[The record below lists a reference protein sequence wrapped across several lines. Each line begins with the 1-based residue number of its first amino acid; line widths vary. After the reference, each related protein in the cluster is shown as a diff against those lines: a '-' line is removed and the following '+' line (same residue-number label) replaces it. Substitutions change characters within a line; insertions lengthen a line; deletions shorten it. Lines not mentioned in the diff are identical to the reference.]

1 MAKNV
6 KDQARSVKAAT
17 ADHPLIPLKFQHP
30 AAMLFLYLCL
40 LIFFHS
46 IVFDGKTYQGVD
58 TIASH
63 SWDTLLKDAQAQNI
77 FPQWNPYIFCGM
89 PGYAS
94 LTFSL
99 SRTFD
104 LTSYSWGKIRTVL
117 SYIFLAN
124 NSGAVLL
131 YYLIFGIGV
140 YLFAFKLFKN
150 KPVALLVS
158 LMTTFT
164 TDVALFIMLGHVTKI
179 AVLAWF
185 PYVFLLVEK
194 LRERFNLIFALL
206 LAIVTRLMIE
216 PGHVQ
221 FIYYIYLSLG
231 FYFIFFFI
239 RALIKKEDW
248 KGILISGTSLVIA
261 TVFAFLMGA
270 DQHIST
276 LEYNPYSMRG
286 SNAITNTVSTSQ
298 TKTVE
303 GGLDYEYATNWS
315 FSPGEMMTFFIPS
328 WYGFGWH
335 SYQGP
340 LTQDREVRLNTYWG
354 PQPQPVDNA
363 HYMGVIVIVLAI
375 IGFVKYRK
383 EPFVQYMGITIL
395 VSLFIAFGKEFS
407 FLYDLLYRYLP
418 MFNKFRIPLMILMLV
433 QFFTPFLA
441 GYGIISFVTELKKI
455 NPSQEKQWKYTLG
468 FLALCFA
475 VTLIGKGIL
484 KDIYS
489 SFFPVQE
496 VSKVL
501 AQYYG
506 QDPRVLTMLYDFVF
520 SSVITDILV
529 GCAFLI
535 VVFGAFYYYQ
545 KRKLKSATLYGL
557 LIIAVLF
564 DLWRVASKPS
574 EPRPKQESIQVMAT
588 PDFIKVLQQDTTQF
602 RVLKLD
608 NGQPVYGDNSYAY
621 WRIQNA
627 FGYQGAK
634 MRIFQDMADVAGMGN
649 PLVWQLM
656 NVKYLI
662 SNRDELS
669 PALTQVYN
677 SPDTKVYGV
686 HFWLPRIFFVNRYEV
701 SDNLAM
707 LKKIA
712 DRSFDPRDI
721 AYVSEDIKTK
731 IDPPLQGAEAAV
743 VHYGIQDLKVQT
755 TATGNNLLFLSEA
768 YYPKGWKAFI
778 DGKEVEI
785 LRLNYLFRGVIV
797 PQGKHTIEMKF
808 EPASF
813 STGRQI
819 SLVSNIV
826 VLIGIVV
833 PIGKKAF
840 DWYRKRT
847 QRQNSVK
854 NAVHT
859 TEPKKTEV

>member
-1 MAKNV
+1 MAKNAKEQTHSIKV
-6 KDQARSVKAAT
+6 AA
-17 ADHPLIPLKFQHP
+17 ADHPLIPLKLQHP
-30 AAMLFLYLCL
+30 AAMFFLYLCL

-46 IVFDGKTYQGVD
+46 IVFDGKTYQGAD

-63 SWDTLLKDAQAQNI
+63 SWETLLKDAQAEGI
-77 FPQWNPYIFCGM
+77 YPLWNPYIFCGM

-94 LTFSL
+94 LTFSIL
-99 SRTFD
+99 PD
-104 LTSYSWGKIRTVL
+104 WNNLTTSTWWAVRKYLG
-117 SYIFLAN
+117 YIIFFGQEDGALLFL
-124 NSGAVLL
+124 
-131 YYLIFGIGV
+131 YLVFGIGV
-140 YLFAFKLFKN
+140 YLLAYKLFKN

-158 LMTTFT
+158 LMATFQ
-164 TDVALFIMLGHVTKI
+164 TDVALYIMLGHGTKI

-194 LRERFNLIFALL
+194 LKERFNIIVALL
-206 LAIVTRLMIE
+206 LAIVVRLMIE

-221 FIYYIYLSLG
+221 FIYYIYLSLV
-231 FYFIFFFI
+231 FYFLFFII
-239 RALIKKEDW
+239 RALRKKENW
-248 KGILISGTSLVIA
+248 KGILSSGASLAIA
-261 TVFAFLMGA
+261 TVFALLMGA
-270 DQHIST
+270 DQYFST

-286 SNAITNTVSTSQ
+286 SNAITNMSSTSQ

-303 GGLDYEYATNWS
+303 GGLDYDYATNWS
-315 FSPGEMMTFFIPS
+315 FSPGETMTFFVPS

-335 SYQGP
+335 SYEGP
-340 LTQDREVRLNTYWG
+340 LTQNREVRLNTYWG
-354 PQPQPVDNA
+354 PQPQPVDNP
-363 HYMGVIVIVLAI
+363 HYMGIIVIVLAI
-375 IGFVKYRK
+375 IGFVKNRK
-383 EPFVQYMGITIL
+383 EPIVQYMGITIL
-395 VSLFIAFGKEFS
+395 VSLLVAFGKEFS
-407 FLYDLLYRYLP
+407 FIYDLLYRYLP

-441 GYGIISFVTELKKI
+441 GYGIMSFVTEPKKMS
-455 NPSQEKQWKYTLG
+455 PSQEKQWKYTLG
-468 FLALCFA
+468 FLALCFV

-506 QDPRVLTMLYDFVF
+506 QDPRVLTLLYDFVF
-520 SSVITDILV
+520 SSVITDILW
-529 GCAFLI
+529 GCVLLF

-545 KRKLKSATLYGL
+545 KRKLKSVTLYGI

-564 DLWRVASKPS
+564 DQWRIASKPS

-627 FGYQGAK
+627 YGYQGAK

-662 SNRDELS
+662 SNRDES
-669 PALTQVYN
+669 NPALVQVYN
-677 SPDTKVYGV
+677 SPNTKVYGV
-686 HFWLPRIFFVNRYEV
+686 RFALPRVFFVNRYEV
-701 SDNLAM
+701 SDNLGT

-712 DRSFDPRDI
+712 DRSFDPRDV
-721 AYVSEDIKTK
+721 AYVLGDIKTK
-731 IDPPLQGAEAAV
+731 IDPPLQGAEATI
-743 VHYGIQDLKVQT
+743 VHYGIQDLEVRT
-755 TATGNNLLFLSEA
+755 TATGDNLLFLSEA

-797 PQGKHTIEMKF
+797 PQGNHTLEMKF

-813 STGRQI
+813 SIGRQI
-819 SLVSNIV
+819 SLVSNI
-826 VLIGIVV
+826 LIWIGIAIQCVF
-833 PIGKKAF
+833 IYKK
-840 DWYRKRT
+840 
-847 QRQNSVK
+847 K
-854 NAVHT
+854 N
-859 TEPKKTEV
+859 KKTT

>member
-6 KDQARSVKAAT
+6 KEQTRGVKATT

-46 IVFDGKTYQGVD
+46 IVFDGKTYQSAD

-63 SWDTLLKDAQAQNI
+63 SWETLLKDAQADGI
-77 FPQWNPYIFCGM
+77 YPLWNPYIFCGM

-94 LTFSL
+94 LTFSNA
-99 SRTFD
+99 RPFDFTTYTFGIARNLFGYLFFD
-104 LTSYSWGKIRTVL
+104 KSNGVW
-117 SYIFLAN
+117 
-124 NSGAVLL
+124 LL
-131 YYLIFGIGV
+131 FYLIYGIGV
-140 YLFAFKLFKN
+140 YLLAYKLFKN

-158 LMTTFT
+158 LMTTFA
-164 TDVALFIMLGHVTKI
+164 TDVALFIMLGHGTKI

-206 LAIVTRLMIE
+206 LAVVVRLMIE

-221 FIYYIYLSLG
+221 FIFYIYLALG
-231 FYFIFFFI
+231 FYFLFFFI
-239 RALIKKEDW
+239 RALIKKEYW
-248 KGILISGTSLVIA
+248 KGILISGASLVIA

-270 DQHIST
+270 DQHLST

-286 SNAITNTVSTSQ
+286 SNAITNMSSTSQ

-303 GGLDYEYATNWS
+303 GGLDYDYATNWS
-315 FSPGEMMTFFIPS
+315 LSPGEIMTFFIPS

-363 HYMGVIVIVLAI
+363 HYMGIIVIVLAI
-375 IGFVKYRK
+375 IGFVKNRK

-395 VSLFIAFGKEFS
+395 VSLLVAFGKEFS
-407 FLYDLLYRYLP
+407 FIYDLLYRYLP

-433 QFFTPFLA
+433 QFFTPFLV
-441 GYGIISFVTELKKI
+441 GYGIVSFVTELKKMSL
-455 NPSQEKQWKYTLG
+455 PQERQWKYTLG
-468 FLALCFA
+468 FLALCFV
-475 VTLIGKGIL
+475 VTLIGKSIL

-496 VSKVL
+496 VGQVL
-501 AQYYG
+501 AAYYG
-506 QDPRVLTMLYDFVF
+506 QDPRVLTMLYDIVF

-529 GCAFLI
+529 GCVLLI

-545 KRKLKSATLYGL
+545 KRKLKSATLYSL

-602 RVLKLD
+602 RVLKVLD
-608 NGQPVYGDNSYAY
+608 GQPVYGDNSYAY

-627 FGYQGAK
+627 YGYHGAK
-634 MRIFQDMADVAGMGN
+634 MRIFQDMADVAGMSN

-662 SNRDELS
+662 SNRNES
-669 PALTQVYN
+669 NPALVQVYN
-677 SPDTKVYGV
+677 DPNTKVYGV
-686 HFWLPRIFFVNRYEV
+686 RFALPRVFFVNRYEV
-701 SDNLAM
+701 SDNLGI

-712 DRSFDPRDI
+712 NRSFDPRDI

-731 IDPPLQGAEAAV
+731 IDPPLQDAKAAI
-743 VHYGIQDLKVQT
+743 VHYGIQDLEVRT

-778 DGKEVEI
+778 DGNEVEI
-785 LRLNYLFRGVIV
+785 LQLNYLFRGVIV
-797 PQGKHTIEMKF
+797 PQGKHIIEMKF

-813 STGRQI
+813 STGKQI
-819 SLVSNIV
+819 SFASNIL
-826 VLIGIVV
+826 VLIGIAFQGVV
-833 PIGKKAF
+833 M
-840 DWYRKRT
+840 YRKR
-847 QRQNSVK
+847 K
-854 NAVHT
+854 M
-859 TEPKKTEV
+859 

>member
-1 MAKNV
+1 MAKNA
-6 KDQARSVKAAT
+6 KEQTRNIKGTA

-30 AAMLFLYLCL
+30 AAIFFLYLCL

-46 IVFDGKTYQGVD
+46 IIFDGKTYQGVD

-63 SWDTLLKDAQAQNI
+63 SWETLLKDAQAEGI
-77 FPQWNPYIFCGM
+77 FPLWNPYIFCGM

-94 LTFSL
+94 LTFSIAR
-99 SRTFD
+99 SYDFTTYTFGIVRNLFGYLFFD
-104 LTSYSWGKIRTVL
+104 KSNG
-117 SYIFLAN
+117 
-124 NSGAVLL
+124 VLL
-131 YYLIFGIGV
+131 LFYLIYGIGV
-140 YLFAFKLFKN
+140 YLLAYKLFKN

-206 LAIVTRLMIE
+206 LAVVVRLMIE

-221 FIYYIYLSLG
+221 FIYYVYLALG
-231 FYFIFFFI
+231 FYLLFFFI
-239 RALIKKEDW
+239 RALIKKENW
-248 KGILISGTSLVIA
+248 KGILVSGASLVTA
-261 TVFAFLMGA
+261 TIFAFLMGA
-270 DQHIST
+270 DQHLST
-276 LEYNPYSMRG
+276 LEYNPFSMRG
-286 SNAITNTVSTSQ
+286 SNAIINTSPTSDS
-298 TKTVE
+298 KTVE
-303 GGLDYEYATNWS
+303 GGLDYDYATNWS

-335 SYQGP
+335 FYQGP

-363 HYMGVIVIVLAI
+363 HYMGIIVIVLAI
-375 IGFVKYRK
+375 IGFVKNRK
-383 EPFVQYMGITIL
+383 EPIVQYMGITIL
-395 VSLFIAFGKEFS
+395 VSLLVAFGKEFS
-407 FLYDLLYRYLP
+407 FIYDLLYRYLP

-433 QFFTPFLA
+433 QFLTPFLA
-441 GYGIISFVTELKKI
+441 GYGIVSFVTELKKMS
-455 NPSQEKQWKYTLG
+455 PSQERQWKYTLG
-468 FLALCFA
+468 FLALCFV

-501 AQYYG
+501 VLYYG

-520 SSVITDILV
+520 SSVITDILW
-529 GCAFLI
+529 GCALLF

-545 KRKLKSATLYGL
+545 KRKLKSVTLYSIL
-557 LIIAVLF
+557 TIAVLF
-564 DLWRVASKPS
+564 DLWRVAWKPS
-574 EPRPKQESIQVMAT
+574 DPRDQRESLQSIPT
-588 PDFIKVLQQDTTQF
+588 PEYVKLLQQDTTNY
-602 RVLKLD
+602 RVLKIQD
-608 NGQPVYGDNSYAY
+608 GQPAYDNTFAY
-621 WRIQNA
+621 WRISNA
-627 FGYQGAK
+627 YGYQGAK

-662 SNRDELS
+662 SNRDESS

-677 SPDTKVYGV
+677 DPNTRVYGV
-686 HFWLPRIFFVNRYEV
+686 RFALPRVFFVNRYEV
-701 SDNLAM
+701 SDNLGM
-707 LKKIA
+707 LRKIA

-721 AYVSEDIKTK
+721 AYGSEDIKTK
-731 IDPPLQGAEAAV
+731 IDPPLQSAEAEV
-743 VHYGIQDLKVQT
+743 VHYGIQDLKVRT

-778 DGKEVEI
+778 DGKEIEI
-785 LRLNYLFRGVIV
+785 LRINYLFRGVVV
-797 PQGKHTIEMKF
+797 PQGNHTLEMKF

-813 STGRQI
+813 STGKQI
-819 SLVSNIV
+819 SLASNILVWIGV
-826 VLIGIVV
+826 VFQGVVIV
-833 PIGKKAF
+833 
-840 DWYRKRT
+840 RKRKR
-847 QRQNSVK
+847 RQHN
-854 NAVHT
+854 NIQ
-859 TEPKKTEV
+859 